1 MNASHSVKLRPA
13 AVIRS
18 PERYGEI
25 QHVRYLLGMAAVAP
39 YLIGTIVV
47 SVIIHYLTIRFVIR
61 QMKVMGE
68 LSHDMDALEKELDAL
83 R

>member
-1 MNASHSVKLRPA
+1 
-13 AVIRS
+13 
-18 PERYGEI
+18 
-25 QHVRYLLGMAAVAP
+25 MAAVAP